1 MRASI
6 LSLCSPTQPSM
17 EVPHATATQ
26 YTVNAESNQETAT
39 PMYRPSLGTHAHAPW
54 TRNLSQ
60 SESYSSYD
68 EKTFSRWYA
77 RNVDWVSCNKAAIP
91 EGIPPAHEQALV
103 IDASFVPTSGKHT

>member
-1 MRASI
+1 MRLRHSI
-6 LSLCSPTQPSM
+6 LSTPSPTKKPQRPCIAHLLGLM
-17 EVPHATATQ
+17 LMRPGHATF
-26 YTVNAESNQETAT
+26 
-39 PMYRPSLGTHAHAPW
+39 
-54 TRNLSQ
+54 RNLSR
-60 SESYSSYD
+60 YSSYD